1 MSAILRTENL
11 HKVYGNGEAAV
22 HALRGVNLEV
32 AAGEFVA
39 IQGPSGSGKSTLLHI
54 LGTLDTPTEGRVWL
68 LDTEVSTLRGDALAD
83 FRREHIGFVFQMF
96 YLIPEMTA
104 LENVMLP
111 LLPYRRRAGFDV
123 EARARE
129 LLAQVGLAKRENHL
143 PGQLSGGEQQRV
155 ALARALLN
163 RPSILLADEP
173 TGNLDSQAGEAV
185 LRLLEQMR
193 EAYGLTVVL
202 VTHDD
207 EVAARAD
214 RIVRLRDGVA
224 VGERRD
230 ARRAE
235 SAS

>member
-1 MSAILRTENL
+1 MPIIRTENL
-11 HKVYGNGEAAV
+11 HKVYGTGEAAV
-22 HALRGVNLEV
+22 HALRGVSLEV

-54 LGTLDTPTEGRVWL
+54 LGTLDTPSEGRVWL
-68 LDTEVSTLRGDALAD
+68 LDTDVSTLRGDALAD
-83 FRREHIGFVFQMF
+83 FRREHVGFVFQMF

-129 LLAQVGLAKRENHL
+129 LLARVGLAERAEHL

-163 RPSILLADEP
+163 HPTLLLADEP
-173 TGNLDSQAGEAV
+173 TGNLDSAAGEEV
-185 LRLLEQMR
+185 LSLIESLRA
-193 EAYGLTVVL
+193 EAGLTVVL

-214 RIVRLRDGVA
+214 RIVRLRDGQVVTPA
-224 VGERRD
+224 P
-230 ARRAE
+230 AA
-235 SAS
+235 

>member
-1 MSAILRTENL
+1 MPIIRAENL
-11 HKVYGNGEAAV
+11 RKVYEAGV
-22 HALRGVNLEV
+22 PVKALRGVSLTVES
-32 AAGEFVA
+32 GEFVA
-39 IQGPSGSGKSTLLHI
+39 VQGPSGSGKSTLLHL
-54 LGTLDTPTEGRVWL
+54 LGTLDTPTSGRLWL

-111 LLPYRRRAGFDV
+111 LLPYRRKAGFDV

-129 LLAQVGLAKRENHL
+129 LLARVGLAERTDHL

-163 RPSILLADEP
+163 HPSLLLADEP
-173 TGNLDSQAGEAV
+173 TGNLDTAAGEEV
-185 LRLLEQMR
+185 LALLTEMQQ
-193 EAYGLTVVL
+193 ETGLTVVL

-207 EVAARAD
+207 DIAARAG
-214 RIVRLRDGVA
+214 RIIRLRDGQV
-224 VGERRD
+224 V
-230 ARRAE
+230 
-235 SAS
+235 SA